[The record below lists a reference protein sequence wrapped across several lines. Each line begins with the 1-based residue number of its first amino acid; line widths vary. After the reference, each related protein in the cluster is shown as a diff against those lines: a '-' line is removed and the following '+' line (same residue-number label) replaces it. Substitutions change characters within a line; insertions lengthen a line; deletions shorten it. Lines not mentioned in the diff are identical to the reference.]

1 MSRYPLCSFG
11 VLLFGRA
18 PTYIQYLDFYNNSRK
33 YDTFALLGLAS
44 LWIQPLQT
52 QERLVRTYHGKI
64 HNMNYRI
71 SSIKQR
77 NPSLLTPGTNVV
89 WIFTHAKISH
99 QNLWAS
105 PCCFPE
111 SNHRQT
117 PRLGISSTGGGP
129 THTFPKKTPWTSALC
144 LVSTPAFQNI
154 KTQTPKLGSSTKKQL
169 EGKKNHRFSQL
180 GTFKPRRFKS
190 PFQKR
195 L

>member
-1 MSRYPLCSFG
+1 MNPT
-11 VLLFGRA
+11 A
-18 PTYIQYLDFYNNSRK
+18 PNPRKISTYLPWQD
-33 YDTFALLGLAS
+33 
-44 LWIQPLQT
+44 P
-52 QERLVRTYHGKI
+52 
-64 HNMNYRI
+64 MNYRI

-117 PRLGISSTGGGP
+117 PRRGISSTGGGP

-169 EGKKNHRFSQL
+169 EGKKIIDFRSWEPSNLAGLRVHFKNDSQNSR
-180 GTFKPRRFKS
+180 PRTCLAEKIW
-190 PFQKR
+190 
-195 L
+195 